1 MEEDPRETST
11 ASASVLADTTSA
23 SVAMNGNESTSIVIP
38 SHITEEQEL
47 RKPGDSNYSTKQ
59 QDKAASGPDGID
71 QYELAKA
78 QVNKVVK
85 SAVSIISHISHALT
99 F

>member
-11 ASASVLADTTSA
+11 ASVSVLADTTSA
-23 SVAMNGNESTSIVIP
+23 SAAMNGNDTLPITIP

-59 QDKAASGPDGID
+59 QDKAATGPDGID

-78 QVNKVVK
+78 QVNKVIK
-85 SAVSIISHISHALT
+85 SAVSTINASHS
-99 F
+99 

>member
-1 MEEDPRETST
+1 MEEEPTESSI
-11 ASASVLADTTSA
+11 ASASIMADTTTA
-23 SVAMNGNESTSIVIP
+23 STNLNGDENSIIIP

-59 QDKAASGPDGID
+59 QDKMASGPDGID

-78 QVNKVVK
+78 QINKVIK
-85 SAVSIISHISHALT
+85 SAVSNSMKQ
-99 F
+99 